1 MNILGQDFEGWVTKQ
16 VNLRQAS
23 LNRGSGENAKDTL
36 YQQSKTPWIRL
47 ASSIDVDNDGGTLAK
62 SLILQ
67 GGTTNINGTRV
78 SGLTSSTK
86 TGVYGWGGI
95 NQRGQVPM
103 PGITN
108 ASVKFINNGALS
120 KSEISI
126 KCYSKQQFELIDK
139 LYMRPGYTLL
149 LEFGWSVYLDTN
161 GNLQSYDGFSSPA
174 LRSFMSGG
182 SNQYDIIEKIKGE
195 RKIKCGNYEGI
206 FGKVTNFKWNFNPDG
221 SYDITVDLVGIGD
234 VIETL
239 KINSSLNKT
248 EKSGDQEESTDPLD
262 GEFPLINNATKDSL
276 STWLYGIYSI
286 PPSYQVYTDELG
298 VFAGPLRFTPQDGVI
313 EGFAIPSKNYKQSKD
328 LVVKNAIL
336 QCNQGNSGVEGEY
349 GNPNMFIT
357 FGFLIAWLQQ
367 NIMLKS
373 KTVPNCAF
381 DLNFEY
387 LGKYNANSADK
398 SDLTLFNCPSGN
410 LSANPRVCL
419 IPFADGVKWVQQDTA
434 EARAIAAF
442 NGGTIPPSLRDR
454 YTLKYPTPGS
464 GNNSSEAFRK
474 KLVGTYEPSFR
485 YDDLNGRLSQVLL
498 NTHFI
503 AKCLDESPEDDD
515 GAKSVLDFLNL
526 VLSGMNKATG
536 SINDITVKLNQDSTK
551 IQFIENSPQKLIKE
565 APSTGRKPCKFNT
578 FGKGSFIRN
587 VNLDGSIPSN
597 FATMVT
603 IGAQANGNQTGGN
616 STSFSKYNAG
626 LIDRIIPEKTSEG
639 DDSTAGGAA
648 AAAAGAKVES
658 QLSKLNQTFLKIT
671 ANIGFFDPIR
681 AFFSSKDNSYQDCYS
696 DRQWAKEYVDQFQS
710 LHGQFMQL
718 LTGYLQSPISEGGV
732 NKTPASFFLPFNLS
746 LEMDGISGI
755 RLYETFRIDGKVL
768 PPAYDENKIKLIIK
782 GTDHKID
789 GSAWTTTLNT
799 QSTPT
804 N

>member
-1 MNILGQDFEGWVTKQ
+1 MNILGTPFSSWVTKQ
-16 VNLRQAS
+16 IEGRQLS
-23 LNRGSGENAKDTL
+23 LGRGSGNNTKDLL
-36 YQQSKTPWIRL
+36 YQQSKTPWVRL
-47 ASSIDVDNDGGTLAK
+47 ASSINVDDDGGTLAK

-67 GGTTNINGTRV
+67 GGVTDINGTQV
-78 SGLTSSTK
+78 FGLTSSTK
-86 TGVYGWGGI
+86 TGAYGWGGI
-95 NQRGQVPM
+95 NQRGQIPM
-103 PGITN
+103 PGITG

-149 LEFGWSVYLDTN
+149 LEFGWSMYLDAS
-161 GNLQSYDGFSSPA
+161 GNLQSYDSFSSPA
-174 LRSFMSGG
+174 LRSFMNGG
-182 SNQYDIIEKIKGE
+182 SNQYEIIDKIKSE

-221 SYDITVDLVGIGD
+221 SYDIKVDLVGIGD

-248 EKSGDQEESTDPLD
+248 EEMGDEDDESNLD
-262 GEFPLINNATKDSL
+262 DKFPLINNATKDSL
-276 STWLYGIYSI
+276 STWLFGIYSI
-286 PPSYQVYTDELG
+286 PPGYQVYVDEAG
-298 VFAGPLRFTPQDGVI
+298 FFAGPLRFTPQDGVI
-313 EGFAIPSKNYKQSKD
+313 KGFALPSKNYKSTKN
-328 LVVKNAIL
+328 LIIKNAIL
-336 QCNQGNSGVEGEY
+336 QCNQGNSGNEGEY

-367 NIMLKS
+367 NVMLKS

-387 LGKYNANSADK
+387 LGKYNANSADR

-419 IPFADGVKWVQQDTA
+419 IPFADGVKWVQQDTP
-434 EARAIAAF
+434 EAKAIAATF
-442 NGGTIPPSLRDR
+442 GGDIPASLKSA
-454 YTLKYPTPGS
+454 YTLKYPKTGS
-464 GNNSSEAFRK
+464 GNNSSEDFRK
-474 KLVGTYEPSFR
+474 KLVNTYEPSFR
-485 YDDLNGRLSQVLL
+485 YDDLNGRLSQILL

-503 AKCLDESPEDDD
+503 ANCLDETPEDDD

-526 VLSGMNKATG
+526 ILSGVNKATG
-536 SINDITVKLNQDSTK
+536 GINDITVKLNQDSTK
-551 IQFIENSPQKLIKE
+551 IQFIENSPQKLIKK
-565 APSTGRKPCKFNT
+565 APFTDKKPCKFNT

-587 VNLDGSIPSN
+587 INLDGSIPSN

-639 DDSTAGGAA
+639 DNNPKGGVEET
-648 AAAAGAKVES
+648 KVES
-658 QLSKLNQTFLKIT
+658 QLSKLNQTFKKIT
-671 ANIGFFDPIR
+671 ENTGFFTMQGFT
-681 AFFSSKDNSYQDCYS
+681 ATFTSTDNAYQDCYS
-696 DRQWAKEYVDQFQS
+696 DRQWVKEYVDNFQS
-710 LHGQFMQL
+710 LHNQFMQL
-718 LTGYLQSPISEGGV
+718 LTGYLQSPVSEGGV
-732 NKTPASFFLPFNLS
+732 NKTPASFFLPFNLT

-755 RLYETFRIDGKVL
+755 RLYETFKIDGKVL

-789 GSAWTTTLNT
+789 GSSWTTTLNT